1 MGTYGTGLYS
11 DDTACD
17 VRDAYR
23 EALDAG
29 TDAEGA
35 RARVLNAFA
44 EELAGPDEGVVV
56 RLALADTQFRL
67 GRLGESARREALAVL
82 DAGGDLER
90 WREAG
95 AAEVRRR
102 TAVLQRLRARL
113 ESPQPEPR
121 PVRARRPRASQAVPG
136 RVYAYRARSGQPY
149 LIRVVG
155 VADVGCSTGPVVRFL
170 DRSGPGLPDAAR
182 LAEIPERRYH
192 PRWKRTEV
200 IIADDGVPARERV
213 GLTLVGEHAHTPQAP
228 SPNGR
233 TVSTWTELCA
243 YLETRDNLAAAT
255 RLVGS
260 AHAESVRN
268 ASPARSPA

>member
-11 DDTACD
+11 DDTACG

-23 EALDAG
+23 EALEAG
-29 TDAEGA
+29 ADAEEA

-44 EELAGPDEGVVV
+44 EELSDPDEYVVV
-56 RLALADTQFRL
+56 RLTLADTQFRL
-67 GRLGESARREALAVL
+67 GRLSEPARQEALTML

-90 WREAG
+90 WEEAG

-102 TAVLQRLRARL
+102 AAVLQRLRARL

-121 PVRARRPRASQAVPG
+121 PVRVRLPKPARTVPG

-155 VADVGCSTGPVVRFL
+155 TADVGCSTGPVVRFL
-170 DRSGPGLPDAAR
+170 DHPGPGLPDAAH

-192 PRWKRTEV
+192 PSWKRTEV
-200 IIADDGVPARERV
+200 IIADDGVAAREHA
-213 GLTLVGEHAHTPQAP
+213 GLILVGEHAHTPPPP

-233 TVSTWTELCA
+233 TVSTWTQLCA
-243 YLETRDNLAAAT
+243 YVETRDNLAPT
-255 RLVGS
+255 G
-260 AHAESVRN
+260 N
-268 ASPARSPA
+268 